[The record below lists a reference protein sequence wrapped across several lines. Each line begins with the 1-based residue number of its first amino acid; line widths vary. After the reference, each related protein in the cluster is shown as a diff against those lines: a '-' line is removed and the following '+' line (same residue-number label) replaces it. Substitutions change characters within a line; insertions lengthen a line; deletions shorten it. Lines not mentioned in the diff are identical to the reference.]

1 MYEKVMHIIFLLCV
15 SCSSDD
21 EPCNCHRVVEIYEDF
36 ELIETVEYE
45 PGTCDQEQWAIY
57 NAINMNDQSPNFGDG
72 NISYFKCDDGTEIR
86 D

>member
-1 MYEKVMHIIFLLCV
+1 MRKLCIIFTLIFI
-15 SCSSDD
+15 SCGNDD

-36 ELIETVEYE
+36 DLIETVEYE

-57 NAINMNDQSPNFGDG
+57 TAINMNDQSANFGDG
-72 NISYFKCDDGTEIR
+72 NISYYKCDDGTEIR